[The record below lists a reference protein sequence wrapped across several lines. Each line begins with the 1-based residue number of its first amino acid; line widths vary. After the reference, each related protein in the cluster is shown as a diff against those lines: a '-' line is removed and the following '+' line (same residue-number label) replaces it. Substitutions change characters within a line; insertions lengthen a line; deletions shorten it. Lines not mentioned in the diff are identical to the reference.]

1 VTSTPA
7 FKAVVLTVAAIIV
20 GPACRRAP
28 DPAATAPQ
36 GVSVTAEVVR
46 LETLRETV
54 NVPGTVVPSSAGE
67 VLVVPPGPALVT
79 EIGKKE
85 GEAVAVGDVLARF
98 DVASI
103 TQELNARELDV
114 AEATS
119 RLNRATEQM
128 DKQSGL
134 FDRGLTP
141 RNVMEAAKAELTSAQ
156 FALSQATAGREAARA
171 HQDIAVVRAR
181 QPGVVSKIFHA
192 AGEMV
197 SGSQNDPVMRVV
209 DPTKVQVTVQV
220 PVAQLGRV
228 GPGQIA
234 TISMVGSLA
243 GEPATVVFKP
253 QMTDANL
260 PTGEVRLNFGG
271 ATPLAVDTAVSV
283 EILIDERKDA
293 LAVSPTAVRR
303 DESGT
308 FVVIAGEDGR
318 AHRRPVR
325 VGLALRDRVELASG
339 VTAGERVLVSGF
351 DMVSEGTAIVIE
363 R

>member
-1 VTSTPA
+1 M
-7 FKAVVLTVAAIIV
+7 
-20 GPACRRAP
+20 
-28 DPAATAPQ
+28 
-36 GVSVTAEVVR
+36 
-46 LETLRETV
+46 
-54 NVPGTVVPSSAGE
+54 
-67 VLVVPPGPALVT
+67 VPPGPALVT

-209 DPTKVQVTVQV
+209 ESDESSSHRPGTRGAV
-220 PVAQLGRV
+220 GRV

-243 GEPATVVFKP
+243 GEPATVVF
-253 QMTDANL
+253 QA
-260 PTGEVRLNFGG
+260 
-271 ATPLAVDTAVSV
+271 
-283 EILIDERKDA
+283 
-293 LAVSPTAVRR
+293 RR
-303 DESGT
+303 
-308 FVVIAGEDGR
+308 
-318 AHRRPVR
+318 
-325 VGLALRDRVELASG
+325 
-339 VTAGERVLVSGF
+339 
-351 DMVSEGTAIVIE
+351 
-363 R
+363 